1 MSTDQR
7 NRGLGEG
14 GPGHR
19 QQDAQG
25 GAEAHAGDGSPP
37 PETVDP
43 IMLGIVSVGAHET
56 LEAGGRRTGFQMGVV
71 NSFGDKYFVEVSQ
84 EIFEFLSQLIINQE
98 AVPSSPELEEE
109 TPPTGSEEEIA
120 MMQQLLTQAERAE
133 APAPSL
139 GVVSGD
145 DDGLVMPVQSL
156 VQPPN
161 PVDEL
166 LSMVPDAD
174 DDFSEYDDDDDDD
187 DQDFGEDVGQL

>member
-1 MSTDQR
+1 
-7 NRGLGEG
+7 
-14 GPGHR
+14 
-19 QQDAQG
+19 
-25 GAEAHAGDGSPP
+25 
-37 PETVDP
+37 
-43 IMLGIVSVGAHET
+43 MLGIVSVGAHET

-84 EIFEFLSQLIINQE
+84 EIFEFLSQLIINQG
-98 AVPSSPELEEE
+98 AVPASPELEEE

-120 MMQQLLTQAERAE
+120 MMQQLLNQAEQAE

-145 DDGLVMPVQSL
+145 DGPVMPVQNL

-166 LSMVPDAD
+166 LSMVPDDD
-174 DDFSEYDDDDDDD
+174 DDFSEYDDDDG